1 LGGLGAGF
9 SGSSGF
15 SSGIILQGL
24 YDAESDVVVCC
35 IRALLP
41 PVLGET
47 KAPAV
52 EARRERSRHFIVV
65 IDDSIDVVF
74 VMVAPAGRWSSVSS
88 SIVEAREDNGAKWN
102 SGA

>member
-1 LGGLGAGF
+1 
-9 SGSSGF
+9 
-15 SSGIILQGL
+15 L

-35 IRALLP
+35 IRTLLP

-52 EARRERSRHFIVV
+52 EARRERIRHFIVV

-74 VMVAPAGRWSSVSS
+74 VMVAPAGRWSVVGEF
-88 SIVEAREDNGAKWN
+88 VERREDNGAKWN
-102 SGA
+102 SGE